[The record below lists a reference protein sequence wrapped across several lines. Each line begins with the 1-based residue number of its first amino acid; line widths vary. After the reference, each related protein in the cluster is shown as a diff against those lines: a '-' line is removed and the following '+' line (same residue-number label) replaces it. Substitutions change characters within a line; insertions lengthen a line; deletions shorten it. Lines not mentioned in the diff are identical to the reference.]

1 MVWAVALS
9 AMKLIPHSLNAGIM
23 GSMEFGV

>member
-9 AMKLIPHSLNAGIM
+9 AMNLIAHCLIALILGPT
-23 GSMEFGV
+23 EFGV

>member
-9 AMKLIPHSLNAGIM
+9 AMKLIPHGLIAMILRP
-23 GSMEFGV
+23 MEFGV

>member
-9 AMKLIPHSLNAGIM
+9 ATDLITRSLIPMILRPT
-23 GSMEFGV
+23 EFGV